1 MEDVISVH
9 NIGQCCESIWSASN
23 IHKCN
28 GCLQVNIT

>member
-9 NIGQCCESIWSASN
+9 NIDQWCESICSASN

-28 GCLQVNIT
+28 VCL